1 MNSLI
6 LITGG
11 LYVASFIFLSSYFKS
26 EINADH
32 NNNNSLKEFNSR
44 DSDTNKY
51 KKGEASYDIKNSNFY
66 IEEKKKINEKNF
78 TKPTHKWIH
87 SEEVNA
93 VKLYPS
99 IQPIIPFHNI
109 ERIEVSDIII
119 TRDTGGK
126 SLPSVVLL
134 SLGDKISPNGI
145 IHSDRYSPMVSN
157 SIVSSGKFAPIIMA
171 NNLSPMEGRS
181 MVSNSLPI
189 DFSVFPSTGSLSN
202 LSVSLKN
209 KDGSP
214 LSLTGSFTCE
224 IKIKYFC
231 FR

>member
-51 KKGEASYDIKNSNFY
+51 KKVGIN
-66 IEEKKKINEKNF
+66 KKIFENLIF
-78 TKPTHKWIH
+78 LSHH
-87 SEEVNA
+87 SSEEVNT

-189 DFSVFPSTGSLSN
+189 DFSVFLSTSSLSN
-202 LSVSLKN
+202 LSVSLNN

>member
-66 IEEKKKINEKNF
+66 IEEKKKSMKKILQSQHINGFK
-78 TKPTHKWIH
+78 
-87 SEEVNA
+87 EVNA

>member
-11 LYVASFIFLSSYFKS
+11 LYVASFIFLSFYFKS

-66 IEEKKKINEKNF
+66 IEEKKKSMKKILQSQHINGFK
-78 TKPTHKWIH
+78 
-87 SEEVNA
+87 EVNA